1 MQLMINK
8 GIRQGIA
15 HPIHKYAK
23 ASNKHM
29 KDYDKNKASSNLK
42 YCDVKNSY
50 AWLMLQKL
58 PVNNFEWIKDT
69 SQIKE
74 DFINN
79 YSDKSD

>member
-23 ASNKHM
+23 ACNKHM

-42 YCDVKNSY
+42 YCDVKSSY
-50 AWLMLQKL
+50 AWLMSQKL
-58 PVNNFEWIKDT
+58 PGNNFEWIKDT
-69 SQIKE
+69 SQIKNLR
-74 DFINN
+74 F
-79 YSDKSD
+79 YK